1 MVEKRLI
8 SEKEVEH
15 VAWLARLELSVSDKR
30 LFTEQ
35 FNEIIAYFKKIDEAK
50 TEGIEPT
57 YHVVE
62 LANVLREDQEVP
74 PLPREEALQNAPK
87 KEKGYIKAPKIV

>member
-15 VAWLARLELSVSDKR
+15 VAWLARLELSQSDKK

-35 FNEIIAYFKKIDEAK
+35 FNEIISYFKKIDEAK
-50 TEGIEPT
+50 TEGVEPT
-57 YHVVE
+57 YHVIE

-74 PLPREEALQNAPK
+74 PLLREEALRNAPK
-87 KEKGYIKAPKIV
+87 KEKGYIKAPKMV